1 MYCNRLE
8 ANTVAMD
15 KHVRDQQAIAAS
27 RRKKMEHVRRKE
39 CAPNRKAKAKLAA
52 RIKDWDATMAGSK
65 NTTGYHKPGSLNIH

>member
-39 CAPNRKAKAKLAA
+39 AYPNRKAKVNLAA
-52 RIKDWDATMAGSK
+52 RIKDWEATMAGSK